1 MPHVITDP
9 SDFSQDNKRRKV
21 EFEENPE
28 VVLDDGAS
36 PSIAPANEPSE
47 ELPDIAMPEA
57 GDSIP
62 EVPGPSEGQPPDS
75 TDEGMPPVEEAINTP
90 VPEPGED
97 ELFVK
102 QEKTKKKTPNT
113 EYVFEVGIDVY
124 PEDVTDNELFLW
136 GVLEECFQV
145 NTPKAK
151 QRRVEVSFRK
161 LNESDKELFR
171 QAMKKE
177 WQSWIDNKVVSL
189 CKARG
194 ISPDR
199 IIKARWVLVWKKSSD
214 PDVKTKTP
222 KARLVLVGWQDPE
235 LGRVA
240 TDSPTLRK
248 ETKSLVLSVCA
259 AQRWTLWGA
268 DIKTAFLS
276 GDASCRDIFF
286 KPPVEVQEWMSLSS
300 QDLMRL
306 EKAAYGLAEAPRA
319 WYLRLCRE
327 MKETG
332 LQQSKLDPC
341 LFTLRSKSGELEGI
355 CGIHVDDL
363 LGEDELF
370 VKQEKTKKKN
380 PNTEYVFEVGIDVYP
395 EDVTDN
401 ELFLWGVLEEC
412 FQVNTPKAKQRRV
425 EVSFRKLNES
435 DKELFR
441 QAMKKEWQSWIDNK
455 VVSLCKARGIS
466 PDRIIKARWVL
477 VWKKSSDPDVK
488 TKTPKARL
496 VLVGWQDPELGR
508 VATDSPTLRK
518 ETKSLVLSVCAAQRW
533 TLWGADIK
541 TAFLSGDASCRDI
554 FFKPPVEVQEWM
566 SLSSQDLMR
575 LEKAAYGLAEAPRA
589 WYLRLCREMKETG
602 LQQSKLDPCLFT
614 LRSKSGELEGI
625 CGIHVDDL
633 LGSMPALTESEL
645 IMVTKMIYRAAK
657 HGQLEM
663 VMGLLRQSPGEKHLI
678 DEVSAKVGAMSDATK
693 RRRDGDE
700 EPTGSSRGDPD
711 LAFENWCHDMVAS
724 GNLDWECV
732 SQLSGF
738 SEESC
743 VTTPKSYMPANVPKA
758 KAKSRFD
765 VVRTGPVPDKY
776 KPENIPNAKAWSTVL
791 CKLPKVEDLKL
802 SYGEL
807 VELAE
812 TDEDIRT
819 SGMESPASGIAMHR
833 SFMQWA

>member
-1 MPHVITDP
+1 
-9 SDFSQDNKRRKV
+9 
-21 EFEENPE
+21 
-28 VVLDDGAS
+28 
-36 PSIAPANEPSE
+36 
-47 ELPDIAMPEA
+47 MPEA

-62 EVPGPSEGQPPDS
+62 EVPGPSEGQPPDN

-90 VPEPGED
+90 VPEPGDD

-102 QEKTKKKTPNT
+102 QEKTKKKNPNT

-151 QRRVEVSFRK
+151 RRVEVSFRK

-363 LGEDELF
+363 LGGGNNRMNKVLDDLRKRLPFGDFRTFTIRYTGIEIR
-370 VKQEKTKKKN
+370 QC
-380 PNTEYVFEVGIDVYP
+380 PNTMSIEIGQEGYIDGLEQVQTKP
-395 EDVTDN
+395 LGVAETPLKDATILRTCAGQLAWVANSTRPDQS
-401 ELFLWGVLEEC
+401 FLASYLQGVQDKGHVSHVHM
-412 FQVNTPKAKQRRV
+412 FNKAV
-425 EVSFRKLNES
+425 
-435 DKELFR
+435 
-441 QAMKKEWQSWIDNK
+441 
-455 VVSLCKARGIS
+455 
-466 PDRIIKARWVL
+466 
-477 VWKKSSDPDVK
+477 
-488 TKTPKARL
+488 
-496 VLVGWQDPELGR
+496 
-508 VATDSPTLRK
+508 
-518 ETKSLVLSVCAAQRW
+518 
-533 TLWGADIK
+533 
-541 TAFLSGDASCRDI
+541 
-554 FFKPPVEVQEWM
+554 
-566 SLSSQDLMR
+566 
-575 LEKAAYGLAEAPRA
+575 
-589 WYLRLCREMKETG
+589 REMKERKICLRFPSVPIDKWRIVCLADAGWATRPSGDSQGGYVLCLCTPELFENKRAPTWVLDWSSKKLRRKVRSSVAAETLAGQNG
-602 LQQSKLDPCLFT
+602 LDAIEVMQALIAEAIFGIDPKRFRNRKPELPAAIVIDSKGFYDAVTRSSCSSAVSLEKRLQIDYAIAKETTEMQNILVFWINNVDMIADVLTKLKGDSKPLF
-614 LRSKSGELEGI
+614 
-625 CGIHVDDL
+625 DL
-633 LGSMPALTESEL
+633 LEKGYFQIRICRESG
-645 IMVTKMIYRAAK
+645 KK
-657 HGQLEM
+657 
-663 VMGLLRQSPGEKHLI
+663 EKARKEI
-678 DEVSAKVGAMSDATK
+678 EG
-693 RRRDGDE
+693 
-700 EPTGSSRGDPD
+700 
-711 LAFENWCHDMVAS
+711 
-724 GNLDWECV
+724 GN
-732 SQLSGF
+732 
-738 SEESC
+738 
-743 VTTPKSYMPANVPKA
+743 TP
-758 KAKSRFD
+758 
-765 VVRTGPVPDKY
+765 
-776 KPENIPNAKAWSTVL
+776 E
-791 CKLPKVEDLKL
+791 
-802 SYGEL
+802 
-807 VELAE
+807 
-812 TDEDIRT
+812 
-819 SGMESPASGIAMHR
+819 
-833 SFMQWA
+833 